1 MDDHLNLDDFS
12 YFAITNN
19 AAMNS
24 HVHIFHI
31 HGVISA
37 NKFLTV
43 EFGRSKSK
51 SICKFTNL
59 VREK

>member
-24 HVHIFHI
+24 HAHIFHI
-31 HGVISA
+31 HGVIYLQLIFQLIIYYSRIIGIYIY
-37 NKFLTV
+37 KGLI
-43 EFGRSKSK
+43 S
-51 SICKFTNL
+51 
-59 VREK
+59 